1 MGKIEYLPIASAT
14 QTNTQVFDSF
24 LRPLDGSSLAAF
36 AALLRQFSLTFD
48 PLGAAQPVTLDHAGF
63 RLTGS
68 GLATLPGQM
77 APWLVIADPT
87 QPLLEVL
94 SDGTATQLR
103 FVQASRGLD
112 LTAATSGDTAATADQ
127 LGRVLT
133 LLSSY
138 RDGLLDADA
147 LATGLEG
154 ENVTALDSALAAPL
168 AAQAVVPSAAASMGV
183 NLVGDGSDETL
194 TGTDFDDVIDARAG
208 NDSVSGGLGDDTLIG
223 GGGADTL
230 YGEQGDDTLDG
241 GFGNDLL
248 FGGSQN
254 DTLSGGDGNDQLFGN
269 SGADIMDGGNNSDSY
284 FVDRFDTVT
293 DTGTAGYD
301 KATIQDPTGVVLDLT
316 GWSGIERINGNDGDD
331 TIDGSSQTATL
342 LLSGAKGDDTLIGG
356 SASDALIGGEGD
368 DTLSGGAGDDL
379 LLGSTGNDTY
389 SGGAGNDVLMIGEDG
404 DIVTDGGTG
413 NDKAVIYNPAGVTLS
428 VGGWKSVERFT
439 GYTGDDT
446 IDATGGTTRVVLSGG
461 DGDDTLTGSDVADT
475 IYGGKDDDTL
485 DGGIGDDLLVGGT
498 GNDILRGGEGDDLLF
513 GGAGNDT
520 YTGGDGD
527 DVMLIGEDGD
537 SVTDGGAG
545 NDKAIIYN
553 PAGVSLSVGGWLGVE
568 RISGF
573 TGDDTIDATGSNV
586 RFTMVGN
593 GGNDRLIGGSKGDT
607 IFAGDGDDNVSGGG
621 GNDVLIGGAGND
633 TIEGGAGDDF
643 LLGGAGRNTY
653 VFGDGA
659 GKDVVV
665 GFKDG
670 TDLIHLAGH
679 SQISSLSDLDI
690 TQMGTHTVV
699 RAKGTTA
706 HQFTLADFDAT
717 KLTTADFHFGITP
730 GGPAQ
735 FTVALKTD
743 TGVSASD
750 KITSNADLIATIQST
765 AAVSQVLVSLD
776 GGAFVAISETPDA
789 TGKLDLTKASLD
801 SALGTSLSDGLHTV
815 HFAVDDANGARSISQ
830 ALDFTF
836 DTTAQTSTA
845 ALAPSSDTD
854 PVGDNSTSLAKV
866 KLVGT
871 GEPGAT
877 VSDGTVSALVKNDGS
892 FALSGV
898 AVAKGANTLTL
909 TTTDAAGNASTL
921 SLTITGVDPVASD
934 TPVLTWNQIALDSIV
949 DNAAGATTASRVLA
963 MQSVAVYDV
972 IAALDGSSAVMADVD
987 APAGADLAAA
997 VSVASHAV
1005 LSYAFPAFAPELD
1018 THLATTLAA
1027 IGDGQAKTDGMAL
1040 GQSVASKVIAIR
1052 GQDGWDDFEPYPGSD
1067 VPGEWRETG
1076 PFYNTAVTP
1085 QYATMDPW
1093 SLQSTDQFRPGGP
1106 PKLTS
1111 KAYADA
1117 VAEVAD
1123 IGSRNSTTRT
1133 TDQSEAAQFW
1143 KDARGTETT
1152 PGHWNSIAAD
1162 YLASQGLGSAENA
1175 RTMAVL
1181 NIAMADAMIA
1191 AWDAK
1196 YTFDYWRPEDA
1207 IREADSDGNPAT
1219 VQDATWN
1226 PYLFA
1231 PAHPEYVSGHGAASG
1246 AAAEILTDLFGTQAF
1261 STESLGLL
1269 GTTRSFAS
1277 YWEAAQEN
1285 ADSRLWGGV
1294 HYDFSN
1300 QDGLTLGQTVA
1311 DWAMAAFTST
1321 TDSAPPVIVVD
1332 SFPDYVAN
1340 QPIDLTG
1347 AALDALSGLAG
1358 LTVSV
1363 NGGVPTDVGT
1373 DAAGNFAY
1381 TLNGLADGQYDLAF
1395 RATDVAGNQ
1404 SATLN
1409 HTVLVDSLA
1418 PSVTLTS
1425 TDANGDLSG
1434 IGARLTGTIDGTG
1447 SPVIALAYQIGGG
1460 TTVPISFNS
1469 TTGAFD
1475 TRLNLSGVDAGDHT
1489 VTLIGVDAAGNSL
1502 SQDIDLSLTTAVPFV
1517 VTQRYPA
1524 EDASD
1529 VGSTFRP
1536 EVHFSR
1542 PVDATTLTTSTFYIT
1557 DTGGAVLPS
1566 QVKLSA
1572 DGLKAWLFP
1581 AQAMPG
1587 ASKITVHLDGDN
1599 IKATDGA
1606 VLDGDADGAAGGG
1619 FASSFST
1626 VSTAAVS
1633 NTTITG
1639 YLVDPGN
1646 DLKPMTVDDYSRG
1659 PDGTDFTDDDV
1670 FKSPIEGA
1678 EVYILGLEQFKVT
1691 TDATGYFELT
1701 NVPSGNVKVALDG
1714 RTATNPPNGIFW
1726 PEMVMDATIIAGQE
1740 NTLMAA
1746 QGTPEQRAA
1755 VEGRGEV
1762 YLPRVPSEIL
1772 TDLSDTAETQINV
1785 PVSAAQDL
1793 TAEQRNAIQLVVQP
1807 GTAVDEHGD
1816 PVSNAQVGIS
1826 TVPPELVMDMLPAGI
1841 MQHTFDLTIQAPDA
1855 AVFTTPAQ
1863 LTLPN
1868 VFNAAPGTKLN
1879 LLSFDHTTGRL
1890 VIEGTGTVSA
1900 DGKTVTTDPGTGITK
1915 PGWHG
1920 MTPPGGCGGDGDA
1933 PEQPDDPSPADMTTY
1948 SDPVIQAL
1956 MLGDGGNVVFTRS
1969 FSAEAALPNT
1979 PTPPPGGADCD
1990 PPAPAQDTATEKQP
2004 DKVIKITVDGKAAE
2018 YLKLTGSING
2028 FSHTENL
2035 KAGSGKTAKFEL
2047 TSKTFT
2053 EMFGAKKL
2061 ADPSV
2066 IQDILYASSVVIETT
2081 KTNTDGSKDTTIE
2094 KIVLS
2099 RLIDVADDD
2108 HTAPT
2113 LEFSE
2118 TVSTGSV
2125 KRDRPIKIEA
2135 GADAPTLKST
2145 GSNEFSVDATGKVT
2159 FDPNANGART
2169 GKLAVEFNVTNGDKS
2184 KTANA
2189 LELALKGKGA
2199 PIQKILVDEAEIAAA
2214 LKVIADGTDPNITAN
2229 TTAAEKGLI
2238 DNIAPPPPVGPPAP
2252 NTERADLAKAIRDR
2266 VKDFFDPYKE
2276 GILLGASGDANLM
2289 EIDFSSKAPTVRG
2302 GKTFYTFGTVGTT
2315 TQRIDN
2321 TGDIKA
2327 LVTNKDK
2334 YGAPEQAFRLDKAI
2348 NQSYTDP
2355 GDVSIYMNSFFEI
2368 ANFTTADQIRNSV
2381 AKTITHEFGHTLGL
2395 RHTHTSN
2402 NNITVNGV
2410 AGVKDIMKQG
2420 LDNAGTLVVTA
2431 ITAGAL
2437 KLATNIAYTAADA
2450 AKALNYYVAHF
2461 AEKANGFDL
2470 HMVGAAHADGAY
2482 LDGSP
2487 GLVEE
2492 EVIPDPIVGTVAAI
2506 FEAGTGVLV
2515 TGLAD
2520 FGFVAVDGPG
2530 GQAVTKTF
2538 QIISLGTDPLVID
2551 DVAAANAL
2559 FAVTNFTGPV
2569 TLNTGEV
2576 ATFDVTF
2583 DPSHKGTVADQLTV
2597 SWNQDSG
2604 DQVIQ
2609 LTASGVLPTPSISVT
2624 SDTSNLG
2631 GVDRGATATQA
2642 DMFTITNDGLQDL
2655 VIDGISLD
2663 PGAASFGLVGV
2674 PTDLA
2679 TNPITLTTG
2688 ESFSF
2693 GASFKGVAPGLA
2705 RGAVSISSNDP
2716 NTPSFEVAAVA
2727 TSFDGQHYFDWGN
2740 DFIAVDIAGDVLRT
2754 KSDDDGSFS
2763 LFLPSQEDYTI
2774 TVFDPDSGLVA
2785 VNYGTTSPSGQGTD
2799 LASGLVFRPSTA
2811 EDKDFDGLA
2820 ADIEHAVGT
2829 SDINPDSNA
2838 DGISDFNAVLSG
2850 IEALDP
2856 FSTNLGVVRTL
2867 ALNGEVKAMFAA
2879 RDQAADGSTTDPL
2892 LVLTA
2897 TGLSVIDVTDPRA
2910 PTVESVTAIAKVRD
2924 GDFDAA
2930 LDLMVVVATDGT
2942 THIWDLSDTSAPVD
2956 LGELTTGAGHVAARD
2971 GQALISVS
2979 GAVKLFDLTTGDEIE
2994 SISLGSNVASVRG
3007 LVQEGAFAYALDNRG
3022 TLHVIEQLGDQ
3033 LLLRGSVSVGLSAA
3047 ERKLFAGDGVVYVPA
3062 SNGFQGGYVTVDV
3075 SSPDAPS
3082 VISGADDTSLGG
3094 NAIALNGAGRGLVVG
3109 DPGGVFG
3116 VDAIDVI
3123 NTSSPANTG
3132 SLITRYTVDSKP
3144 TDVLIA
3150 AGVGYVGAAD
3160 GKLHIVNF
3168 QPFDTSGVAPQVSLM
3183 SADVDIDPATAGVQ
3197 ILEGS
3202 LISLDAM
3209 ITDDAGLRSV
3219 SLLVDGDPIIV
3230 DLSYP
3235 FDLNA
3240 RIPLLGSGETSRPI
3254 SLQIRAT
3261 DTGGNVGLS
3270 TLINAEIVPDTIPP
3284 MLEFSTLDPGAL
3296 YGRSKRGFSFTFD
3309 EALDPT
3315 IDLAAA
3321 FQLTGPSGVVTPAS
3335 MLLRSGDRTVS
3346 LTYPV
3351 LEEGSYTMAL
3361 VGGAITD
3368 VAGNATSATDQT
3380 FDFELG
3386 TFSNEW
3392 TGAAGDNLWGT
3403 AGNWTTGVV
3412 PDATDDVFVGNLTG
3426 EVVLRNLGDVDLKSL
3441 VAEAPLRISHGTR
3454 LTTEFD
3460 ALLEDVTLESHTA
3473 ALEVGSIG
3481 QIDILNLT
3489 RGTVDGPGMI
3499 NIEEELNWREGTFG
3513 QGGLLTVENGALARF
3528 GVDYDPEADV
3538 PYPTTQ
3544 RLYRDLLLEG
3554 NGTVGAGQ
3562 LRLGLTQYNP
3572 TLAQNETIGGRLTI
3586 AAGSE
3591 LELTNFNSDILL
3603 NSHFGG
3609 AGVENLGTLRKTGG
3623 GTSQAAPFNDTLGQ
3637 VVIEDGFVSIPSG
3650 ATLRLTDQDDLA
3662 QLKGLKIDGG
3672 TLILDS
3678 DVTLGD
3684 FQMASGTVQ
3693 GVGDLTLTRTALVTG
3708 GTFRGTGDIVVPD
3721 GETLKLGQTYDPE
3734 VYPSTGYITMARD
3747 LDVSGDVIHA
3757 NANLGLGDAVYD
3769 PTLGQYVYT
3778 DSAITVQSSGVYTF
3792 SSPFADMSV
3801 NSPAQNTASGIS
3813 NAGGIVK
3820 TGGGAAGAAFI
3831 GAQTGTFDFRDG
3843 ILEITNGTFTLTQA
3857 LIDAGFDRLQIA
3869 GGTVVLDE
3877 DVTLTELTIQ
3887 GGSLEGAG
3895 SATVQDMKW
3904 NGGEV
3909 SLAGGLDIPAGA
3921 TATLGNQY
3929 YYFSVPTLATTMT
3942 VDGTLTIFNSGLT
3955 LGASLTDAG
3964 TTTPTPTAG
3973 IVQLNATG
3981 VAEFHGQTYLNDG
3994 LNDGTLSGFTGTGTL
4009 RKVGASTSSLMVQ
4022 DFAGTIDDP
4031 HGQFLFNT
4039 GYSTITQATLDGGLS
4054 VLKIDGAT
4062 VMANED
4068 LSIDTLSLLNGR
4080 LDGTGSLT
4088 VNSQMD
4094 WTGGST
4100 NGSGDLVIASGAHVN
4115 FGDTATPNAY
4125 VRYLYL
4131 GRDMTIQGTADMGN
4145 AFVYLGNRYYDR
4157 ATQAT
4162 ITQPGFLTVDTG
4174 GTLDFQNTQGDLRIY
4189 NHAYFAAGDAIGIV
4203 NLGAITASAG
4213 TQTTRLTMARHEGS
4227 ITAADGRFEIDAGV
4241 FEVDQATDDG
4251 IFAIADVVGGTVN
4264 ILEDVSWAELT
4275 MAGGTLS
4282 GPGDL
4287 TLTSALNWN
4296 NGTLSGDGKVIL
4308 AQGAN
4313 GEIGAG
4319 AASTATLYLQ
4329 RELVV
4334 AGDADMEGALLRL
4347 GNYVYDATQ
4356 GLNIN
4361 QPGVLTIDPTGTLRL
4376 IGDNANF
4383 SNYRSI
4389 GPAAAAGNQ
4398 IDNNGQIIK
4407 DGGGISS
4414 VSNGVQLV
4422 GSGSYLTQDG
4432 VFEVRSGTTLVINGS
4447 AALSHIRL
4455 NGGTLDVTA
4464 DSSITDLEVV
4474 AGTVTGVGDLTITGD
4489 YRQTGGTLTGTGT
4502 LIIGTG
4508 AAAQFGPEYTGVSAA
4523 SHISLDVA
4531 RDLTIQGTATVEQA
4545 YLRLGV
4551 AGTPHAGVDV
4561 TIATGGTLNME
4572 GAHARLQDYR
4582 SSAGLPN
4589 AVINNGTIQKTG
4601 DGVAEIDPTIALSGS
4616 GSVSA
4621 PTGQITTPA
4630 GDVGSFTPPATTPI
4644 YADTVGNGVTRVVTA
4659 ADGVTDISVT
4669 GGVLQVDEDIT
4680 LANLSM
4686 TNGRIEGTGIITVTG
4701 RFDWQG
4707 GEFRAGG
4714 EVIVAAGA
4722 QAVLG
4727 EALNV
4732 EAPVNHGSLYLG
4744 RTLTIA
4750 GSAVQE
4756 QATLRLGST
4765 QSGPDT
4771 HGILNITS
4779 TGSYEARDF
4788 NSDIYRYRDASDGT
4802 LSEIILDGSFTKTG
4816 TGQTRLNGL
4825 PVSGSGT
4832 LSHAGT
4838 GTGTLYLDNMTT
4850 TMDSPGSTLTGDI
4863 EISGGRFIIDADTD
4877 LSGLTSLRVIN
4888 STLIVS
4894 GDVSLAGLILQDST
4908 MHVIDTLTV
4917 TGSYTAYASTVTGGG
4932 EVIVDA
4938 GASAEI
4944 LSNRSYPTNHY
4955 LGVTLTV
4962 DGDLVVDGSVVRMG
4976 QSYYDST
4983 QAQYVSFGGRVD
4995 VGTTGSLTL
5004 RGDYGDIV
5012 LGQTVAGVT
5021 AEVVVDGTL
5030 IKEGGGT
5037 SNIYGVQ
5044 LGATATVQIVDG
5056 VLELTGGTLDLT
5068 QAMVDA
5074 GLTDIA
5080 LSGGELVITEDITLT
5095 SLAISGGTLSGDGDL
5110 TITTALT
5117 TTGGGT
5123 LSGGEIIIADTAK
5136 AEIGSYYYSA
5146 LGRNL
5151 TVHGEAEVTNAM
5163 YLGVQTYDQ
5172 TLAQY
5177 VYTGGVLDVSATG
5190 TLRVSGAGAIHLT
5203 TTPPAGTNWG
5213 VTSTGTIVSEVPEL
5227 NIPLLDG
5234 SASSFQLNNG
5244 VIVHSRGDLLLTQA
5258 MVDAGLTGLKV
5269 TSGTVTVDEDV
5280 TLPRLSLSG
5289 GEVKGTGTL
5298 TVSQDFDWVS
5308 GTMSGT
5314 GVTHLADTA
5323 DVLFGYDPATTT
5335 ASGFGYLT
5343 RTLEIEGDA
5352 DLGNMTLS
5360 LGQRGI
5366 YDSTTGLY
5374 AFDHGVVSVLGTGM
5388 LTINGDRNSISRRYS
5403 GYDEDDSGVANA
5415 GAIVKTGGGIS
5426 AISLL
5431 SNTGT
5436 FDFQDGILTLSGGEL
5451 TYSQA
5456 LIDAGFT
5463 EIVVQSGTFT
5473 VSEALSV
5480 DNLTVTGGTLIIQ
5493 DDVTVLQAFDWQH
5506 GTIETG
5512 DATLTIADTAT
5523 ATFGLPF
5530 DPENP
5535 FSSHTVNLRG
5545 DMDVA
5550 GTAAFGSV
5558 QLYLGQSTYNSQLRQ
5573 YEQKPGT
5580 LDILSTGVLTM
5591 DGPRADILVSSFNNG
5606 VTTGVDVGV
5615 NVQGTLAK
5623 INGGSSEVPL
5633 YGDNTSGTFQQVSGQ
5648 FALTAPWQD
5657 SGLTEVVLTPEMVA
5671 NGLDHVRVEDAVL
5684 YVGQDL
5690 SVGTLE
5696 LANNAALAGPGD
5708 VTVTG
5713 GFEISDASLLGTGD
5727 LILDAASVSRFGEAA
5742 IPDQYDVA
5750 EAILIA
5756 QTVEVRGTA
5765 IIEQADMLLGG
5776 SQASGNG
5783 FFDTDAF
5790 QFVTDLDTAAPGTL
5804 VIADTGT
5811 VEFFGPQTDFD
5822 LGNDAPATAASGI
5835 SNAGTILKSGSGTT
5849 TINTGIDFD
5858 STGIIQVIGGSFDAP
5873 GTVFDFGI

>member
-1 MGKIEYLPIASAT
+1 MGKIQYLPIANAT
-14 QTNTQVFDSF
+14 QTSAQIFDAY
-24 LRPLDGSSLAAF
+24 LQPLDASSLAVF

-48 PLGAAQPVTLDHAGF
+48 PLGATQPVTLDHAGV
-63 RLTGS
+63 RLMGS
-68 GLATLPGQM
+68 GLPTLPGQL
-77 APWLVIADPT
+77 ASWLVIGDPT

-103 FVQASRGLD
+103 FSQASRGLD
-112 LTAATSGDTAATADQ
+112 LTVASSGDTAATADQ

-138 RDGLLDADA
+138 RDGQLDADA

-154 ENVTALDSALAAPL
+154 ESVTALDSALAAPL
-168 AAQAVVPSAAASMGV
+168 AAQAAVPLAAASMGV

-208 NDSVSGGLGDDTLIG
+208 NDSVSGGLGNDTLIG

-230 YGEQGDDTLDG
+230 YGEQGDDKLDG

-301 KATIQDPTGVVLDLT
+301 KATIQDPTGVALDLT

-356 SASDALIGGEGD
+356 TTSDALIGGEGD
-368 DTLSGGAGDDL
+368 DTLVGGAGDDL

-404 DIVTDGGTG
+404 DIVTDGGAG
-413 NDKAVIYNPAGVTLS
+413 NDKAVIYNPGGVTLS
-428 VGGWKSVERFT
+428 VGGWKSVERYT

-485 DGGIGDDLLVGGT
+485 DGGIGDDLLVGGD
-498 GNDILRGGEGDDLLF
+498 GNDILRGGAGDDLLF

-537 SVTDGGAG
+537 TVTDGGAG

-553 PAGVSLSVGGWLGVE
+553 AAGVSISVGSWLGVE
-568 RISGF
+568 RISGY
-573 TGDDTIDATGSNV
+573 TGDDTIDATGSTT

-593 GGNDRLIGGSKGDT
+593 GGNDRLIGGTKGDT

-750 KITSNADLIATIQST
+750 NITSDADLIATIQST

-776 GGAFVAISETPDA
+776 GGGFVAISETPDA
-789 TGKLDLTKASLD
+789 TGKLDLTKSSLET
-801 SALGTSLSDGLHTV
+801 ALGTSLSDGLHTV

-866 KLVGT
+866 KLVGM

-898 AVAKGANTLTL
+898 AVAKGANTITL

-987 APAGADLAAA
+987 AAAGANLAAA

-1018 THLATTLAA
+1018 THLATSLAA

-1111 KAYADA
+1111 QAYADA

-1123 IGSRNSTTRT
+1123 IGARDSTTRT

-1196 YTFDYWRPEDA
+1196 YAFDYWRPEDA

-1246 AAAEILTDLFGTQAF
+1246 AAAEILTDLFGTQSF

-1363 NGGVPTDVGT
+1363 NGGAPADVGT

-1381 TLNGLADGQYDLAF
+1381 TLSGLADGQYDLAF

-1409 HTVLVDSLA
+1409 HTVLVDSLP

-1460 TTVPISFNS
+1460 TTVPISFN
-1469 TTGAFD
+1469 TATGAFD
-1475 TRLNLSGVDAGDHT
+1475 TKLNLSGVDAGDHT
-1489 VTLIGVDAAGNSL
+1489 VTLIGVDAAGNSI
-1502 SQDIDLSLTTAVPFV
+1502 SQDIALSLVTAVPFV
-1517 VTQRYPA
+1517 VTDRSPA
-1524 EDASD
+1524 EDATD

-1542 PVDATTLTTSTFYIT
+1542 PVDATTLTSSTFYIT

-1587 ASKITVHLDGDN
+1587 ASKVTVHLDGDN

-1678 EVYILGLEQFKVT
+1678 EVYILGLEQYKVT

-1714 RTATNPPNGIFW
+1714 RTATNSPTGIFW

-1920 MTPPGGCGGDGDA
+1920 MTPPGGNGCNGGDPLQPDEEDPSVPDPMLPTDVDTLPLYNNDGAGGIRFSRDWVAPPPLDETPPNPGDEDCPEAAEDVNGKEQPWINVKIEIDGPLAAFADKEGNLGLANTEFTLRAGTNAQKGFAFSFKDFDSMFGAGGLKNIDTNKLYGSKITITERTQDENGVQTVTKDEIIVSRFVDATDDTHTGGMGGGEMGFAQTVNDGAGTSVRDVPLELIGVQPDLSIGTGTHYSLQNGNTVVRFDPTATADALTDTLDVSFTSIGGESAGTIQLSGKGAA
-1933 PEQPDDPSPADMTTY
+1933 PETYKLDTTTFESILAGMLNATNYPNLTATQKALIDTKAERDAILALIGTQTQKFFDDAGLEGISETTSGTGSNNISFLDGRSQISY
-1948 SDPVIQAL
+1948 DPVTGAIDGYGLGGATNAFAATDIDFDEIIKLYTERGNYNKYEILYRAAEVMNNTLGGPIAFYLDNFFIDSASSDTNGELQLAL
-1956 MLGDGGNVVFTRS
+1956 GHNSAHEIGHNLGLIHTLEYQSTGAVTLHAGGTDDVMAQGLYSTNSQS
-1969 FSAEAALPNT
+1969 FDESLEAAMVNLHNT
-1979 PTPPPGGADCD
+1979 YTPEELLKALKYYNTINTTQAGYVTGINNQVGYTGTTDTGHDAFVQVDGPALDISLVDGTPVFGSLAFADAVIGGT
-1990 PPAPAQDTATEKQP
+1990 APFLDIEIQNYGSDVA
-2004 DKVIKITVDGKAAE
+2004 VIDGITVDSGAFEIDALE
-2018 YLKLTGSING
+2018 TAFSLQPGESRIITIN
-2028 FSHTENL
+2028 F
-2035 KAGSGKTAKFEL
+2035 
-2047 TSKTFT
+2047 
-2053 EMFGAKKL
+2053 
-2061 ADPSV
+2061 DP
-2066 IQDILYASSVVIETT
+2066 
-2081 KTNTDGSKDTTIE
+2081 DTTGD
-2094 KIVLS
+2094 LS
-2099 RLIDVADDD
+2099 AVFSIDSNATSDPYEVALSGTS
-2108 HTAPT
+2108 TASLPT
-2113 LEFSE
+2113 L
-2118 TVSTGSV
+2118 
-2125 KRDRPIKIEA
+2125 R
-2135 GADAPTLKST
+2135 
-2145 GSNEFSVDATGKVT
+2145 
-2159 FDPNANGART
+2159 
-2169 GKLAVEFNVTNGDKS
+2169 
-2184 KTANA
+2184 
-2189 LELALKGKGA
+2189 
-2199 PIQKILVDEAEIAAA
+2199 
-2214 LKVIADGTDPNITAN
+2214 
-2229 TTAAEKGLI
+2229 
-2238 DNIAPPPPVGPPAP
+2238 
-2252 NTERADLAKAIRDR
+2252 
-2266 VKDFFDPYKE
+2266 
-2276 GILLGASGDANLM
+2276 
-2289 EIDFSSKAPTVRG
+2289 
-2302 GKTFYTFGTVGTT
+2302 
-2315 TQRIDN
+2315 
-2321 TGDIKA
+2321 
-2327 LVTNKDK
+2327 
-2334 YGAPEQAFRLDKAI
+2334 
-2348 NQSYTDP
+2348 
-2355 GDVSIYMNSFFEI
+2355 
-2368 ANFTTADQIRNSV
+2368 
-2381 AKTITHEFGHTLGL
+2381 
-2395 RHTHTSN
+2395 
-2402 NNITVNGV
+2402 
-2410 AGVKDIMKQG
+2410 
-2420 LDNAGTLVVTA
+2420 
-2431 ITAGAL
+2431 
-2437 KLATNIAYTAADA
+2437 
-2450 AKALNYYVAHF
+2450 
-2461 AEKANGFDL
+2461 
-2470 HMVGAAHADGAY
+2470 
-2482 LDGSP
+2482 
-2487 GLVEE
+2487 
-2492 EVIPDPIVGTVAAI
+2492 
-2506 FEAGTGVLV
+2506 
-2515 TGLAD
+2515 
-2520 FGFVAVDGPG
+2520 
-2530 GQAVTKTF
+2530 
-2538 QIISLGTDPLVID
+2538 
-2551 DVAAANAL
+2551 
-2559 FAVTNFTGPV
+2559 
-2569 TLNTGEV
+2569 
-2576 ATFDVTF
+2576 
-2583 DPSHKGTVADQLTV
+2583 
-2597 SWNQDSG
+2597 
-2604 DQVIQ
+2604 
-2609 LTASGVLPTPSISVT
+2609 VT
-2624 SDTSNLG
+2624 SDNSNIG
-2631 GVDRGATATQA
+2631 GVDRGDTQSVA

-2655 VIDGISLD
+2655 VIDGIDLD
-2663 PGAASFGLVGV
+2663 ATASAFDLVGV

-2679 TNPITLTTG
+2679 TNPITLATG
-2688 ESFSF
+2688 DTFSF
-2693 GASFKGVAPGLA
+2693 GVSFTGVAPGLE
-2705 RGAVSISSNDP
+2705 RGAITISSNDP
-2716 NTPSFEVAAVA
+2716 VNPVTAVAASA
-2727 TSFDGQHYFDWGN
+2727 TSFEGMHYFDWGN
-2740 DFIAVDIAGDVLRT
+2740 DFIAVDVAGDVLRT
-2754 KSDDDGSFS
+2754 RSDDNGDFEV
-2763 LFLPSQEDYTI
+2763 FMPADADYRI

-2785 VNYGTTSPSGQGTD
+2785 RGYGTTSPSGQGTD
-2799 LASGLVFRPSTA
+2799 LTSGLVFRPSTA
-2811 EDKDFDGLA
+2811 PDRDFDGLA

-2829 SDINPDSNA
+2829 SDINADSNA
-2838 DGISDFNAVLSG
+2838 DGISDYNAVLSG

-2910 PTVESVTAIAKVRD
+2910 PTVESVTDIANVRD

-2942 THIWDLSDTSAPVD
+2942 AHIWDLSDTSAPVD

-2971 GQALISVS
+2971 GQAMISVS

-3075 SSPDAPS
+3075 SNPDAPS

-3094 NAIALNGAGRGLVVG
+3094 NAIALNGAGRGLIVG
-3109 DPGGVFG
+3109 DPGGAFG

-3123 NTSSPANTG
+3123 NTASPANTDG
-3132 SLITRYTVDSKP
+3132 LITRYTVDSKP

-3168 QPFDTSGVAPQVSLM
+3168 QPFDTSGVAPQVSLV
-3183 SADVDIDPATAGVQ
+3183 SADVDMDPATAGVQ

-3254 SLQIRAT
+3254 SLQVRAT

-3284 MLEFSTLDPGAL
+3284 MLVSSTLDPGAL

-3309 EALDPT
+3309 EPLDPT
-3315 IDLAAA
+3315 IDLSAA
-3321 FQLTGPSGVVTPAS
+3321 FQLTGPSGVVAPAS
-3335 MLLRSGDRTVS
+3335 VLLRSGDRTVS

-3426 EVVLRNLGDVDLKSL
+3426 EVVLQSLGDVDLKSL
-3441 VAEAPLRISHGTR
+3441 VAEAPLRISHSTR
-3454 LTTEFD
+3454 LATEFD
-3460 ALLEDVTLESHTA
+3460 ALLDDVTLESHSA
-3473 ALEVGSIG
+3473 VLEIGSLG

-3489 RGTVDGPGMI
+3489 RGTVDGPGTI

-3528 GVDYDPEADV
+3528 GADYDPEADV

-3544 RLYRDLLLEG
+3544 RLHRDLLLEG

-3591 LELTNFNSDILL
+3591 LELTNFNSDIYLD
-3603 NSHFGG
+3603 SHFGG

-3623 GTSQAAPFNDTLGQ
+3623 GTSQAAPFNETLGQ
-3637 VVIEDGFVSIPSG
+3637 VVIEDGFVSIPHG
-3650 ATLRLTDQDDLA
+3650 ATLRLTDQDDLT
-3662 QLKGLKIDGG
+3662 QLNGLKIDGG

-3693 GVGDLTLTRTALVTG
+3693 GVGDLTLTGTALVTG

-3721 GETLKLGQTYDPE
+3721 GETLQLGQTYDPE

-3757 NANLGLGDAVYD
+3757 NANLGLGDAIYD
-3769 PTLGQYVYT
+3769 STTGQYTYT
-3778 DSAITVQSSGVYTF
+3778 DTAITVQSSGVYTF

-3801 NSPAQNTASGIS
+3801 NYPQQNTDSGLS

-3820 TGGGAAGAAFI
+3820 TGGGASGAAFF

-3843 ILEITNGTFTLTQA
+3843 ILEITDGTFTLTQA
-3857 LIDAGFDRLQIA
+3857 LIDAGFDRLQIV

-3877 DVTLTELTIQ
+3877 DVTLTELTML
-3887 GGSLEGAG
+3887 GGSLEGTGA
-3895 SATVQDMKW
+3895 ATVQDMIW
-3904 NGGEV
+3904 RGGAV
-3909 SLAGGLDIPAGA
+3909 SLTGGVDIPAGA
-3921 TATLGNQY
+3921 TATVDNPY
-3929 YYFSVPTLATTMT
+3929 YTSPTLATTLT
-3942 VDGTLTIFNSGLT
+3942 VDGTLVFGDNSYFTFGT
-3955 LGASLTDAG
+3955 TLTDAS
-3964 TTTPTPTAG
+3964 TSTSTPTAG
-3973 IVQLNATG
+3973 TVQVNATG
-3981 VAEFHGQTYLNDG
+3981 VAEFQGQTSLYDG

-4009 RKVGASTSSLMVQ
+4009 RKTGSNISSLMVQ

-4031 HGQFLFNT
+4031 DSQFHFST
-4039 GYSTITQATLDGGLS
+4039 GTSTITQATLDGGLA
-4054 VLKIDGAT
+4054 VLNIDGAT
-4062 VMANED
+4062 VLANED
-4068 LSIDTLSLLNGR
+4068 LSIDTLSLVNGR
-4080 LDGTGSLT
+4080 LDGTGT
-4088 VNSQMD
+4088 VTITGQMD

-4100 NGSGDLVIASGAHVN
+4100 NGSGGLVIASGADVD
-4115 FGDTATPNAY
+4115 FGEAGNPNAY
-4125 VRYLYL
+4125 LRYLYL
-4131 GRDMTIQGTADMGN
+4131 GRDMTIQGTAEMGN
-4145 AFVYLGNRYYDR
+4145 ANLYLGNQYYDR
-4157 ATQAT
+4157 TTQAT

-4174 GTLDFQNTQGDLRIY
+4174 GTLDFQNTSGDVRIY
-4189 NHAYFAAGDAIGIV
+4189 STAYFAAGDAIGIV

-4213 TQTTRLTMARHEGS
+4213 TQTTSIPVARHEGS
-4227 ITAADGRFEIDAGV
+4227 ITAADGRFQIETGV
-4241 FEVDQATDDG
+4241 FEVDQATDGG
-4251 IFAIADVVGGTVN
+4251 IFAIADVVSGTVH
-4264 ILEDVSWAELT
+4264 IVEDVSLAELT
-4275 MAGGTLS
+4275 MAGGTLD

-4287 TLTSALNWN
+4287 SLTSALNWS
-4296 NGTLSGDGKVIL
+4296 NGTFFGDGKVIL

-4313 GEIGAG
+4313 GVIGAG
-4319 AASTATLYLQ
+4319 AGSTATLYLQ
-4329 RELVV
+4329 RELVI

-4347 GNYVYDATQ
+4347 GTYVYDATQ

-4361 QPGVLTIDPTGTLRL
+4361 HPGVLTIDPTGTLRL

-4389 GPAAAAGNQ
+4389 GTVAAAGNQ

-4414 VSNGVQLV
+4414 VSNGVPLV

-4447 AALSHIRL
+4447 VSLSHIRL

-4474 AGTVTGVGDLTITGD
+4474 SGTVTGIGDLTVTGD
-4489 YRQTGGTLTGTGT
+4489 YRQTGGTLTGTGA
-4502 LIIGTG
+4502 LVIGTG
-4508 AAAQFGPEYTGVSAA
+4508 ASAQFGPEYTGDSRATN
-4523 SHISLDVA
+4523 INLDVA
-4531 RDLTIQGTATVEQA
+4531 RDLTIQGTATIEQA
-4545 YLRLGV
+4545 HLRLGV
-4551 AGTPHAGVDV
+4551 SGTPQTGVDV
-4561 TIATGGTLNME
+4561 TVAAGGTLNLE

-4582 SSAGLPN
+4582 SSAGSPN

-4601 DGVAEIDPTIALSGS
+4601 DGIADIDATIALSGS
-4616 GSVSA
+4616 GTVLA
-4621 PTGQITTPA
+4621 PTGQITTPN
-4630 GDVGSFTPPATTPI
+4630 GDVGSFTPPAPTPI
-4644 YADTVGNGVTRVVTA
+4644 YADTVANGVTRVVTA

-4669 GGVLQVDEDIT
+4669 GGVLQVNEDIT
-4680 LANLSM
+4680 LTNLSM
-4686 TNGRIEGTGIITVTG
+4686 TNGRIEGTGVITITG
-4701 RFDWQG
+4701 RLDWQG

-4727 EALNV
+4727 ELLNV
-4732 EAPVNHGSLYLG
+4732 EAPIDHGSLYLG

-4771 HGILNITS
+4771 HGILNITG
-4779 TGSYEARDF
+4779 TGSYEAREF
-4788 NSDIYRYRDASDGT
+4788 NSDILRYRDASDGT

-4816 TGQTRLNGL
+4816 AGQTRLNGL
-4825 PVSGSGT
+4825 PISGTGT
-4832 LSHAGT
+4832 LSQT
-4838 GTGTLYLDNMTT
+4838 DTGTLYLENMTST
-4850 TMDSPGSTLTGDI
+4850 LDSPGATLTGDI
-4863 EISGGRFIIDADTD
+4863 AVSGGRFVIDADTD
-4877 LSGLTSLRVIN
+4877 LSGLTSLHIIN
-4888 STLIVS
+4888 GTLVVS

-4908 MHVIDTLTV
+4908 LQVIDTLTV

-4932 EVIVDA
+4932 ELIVDA

-4944 LSNRSYPTNHY
+4944 LSNRSYTTNHY

-4962 DGDLVVDGSVVRMG
+4962 DGDLAVDNSVVRLG
-4976 QSYYDST
+4976 EQHYDSA

-4995 VGTTGSLTL
+4995 VGTTGTLTL
-5004 RGDYGDIV
+5004 HGDYGDIV
-5012 LGQTVAGVT
+5012 LGHTVTGVT
-5021 AEVVVDGTL
+5021 AEVAVDGTL
-5030 IKEGGGT
+5030 IKEDGGT
-5037 SNIYGVQ
+5037 SDIHALQ
-5044 LGATATVQIVDG
+5044 LGTNATVQIVDG
-5056 VLELTGGTLDLT
+5056 VVRLTGGTLDLT

-5080 LSGGELVITEDITLT
+5080 LGGGELVITEDI
-5095 SLAISGGTLSGDGDL
+5095 SLNSLSISGGTLSGDGDL
-5110 TITTALT
+5110 TIITALT
-5117 TTGGGT
+5117 TTSGGT
-5123 LSGGEIIIADTAK
+5123 LSGGDIIIADTAK
-5136 AEIGSYYYSA
+5136 AELGSHYYSS

-5151 TVHGEAEVTNAM
+5151 TVHGEAEVTSAM
-5163 YLGVQTYDQ
+5163 YLGVQTYDS
-5172 TLAQY
+5172 TLGQY
-5177 VYTGGVLDVSATG
+5177 VYTAGALDVSATG
-5190 TLRVSGAGAIHLT
+5190 TLRVSGSGSIYLAA
-5203 TTPPAGTNWG
+5203 TPPAGTNWG
-5213 VTSTGTIVSEVPEL
+5213 VTSAGTIVSEVSEL
-5227 NIPLLDG
+5227 TIPLLDG
-5234 SASSFQLNNG
+5234 SASTYQLNNG
-5244 VIVHSRGDLLLTQA
+5244 VMVHSTGDLLLTQA
-5258 MVDAGLTGLKV
+5258 MVDAGLTSLKV
-5269 TSGTVTVDEDV
+5269 TNGTVTVDEDV
-5280 TLPRLSLSG
+5280 TLPRLDLSG
-5289 GEVKGTGTL
+5289 GEVRGTGTL
-5298 TVSQDFDWVS
+5298 TVSQDFDWIA

-5323 DVLFGYDPATTT
+5323 DVLFGYDHATTSS
-5335 ASGFGYLT
+5335 SGHGFLT

-5352 DLGNMTLS
+5352 DLGNMSLQ
-5360 LGQRGI
+5360 LGQRGT
-5366 YDSTTGLY
+5366 YDSTLNQY
-5374 AFDHGVVSVLGTGM
+5374 NFDHGVVSVLGTGT
-5388 LTINGDRNSISRRYS
+5388 LTINGNLNSISRRFA

-5415 GAIVKTGGGIS
+5415 GAIVKTGGGTT

-5480 DNLTVTGGTLIIQ
+5480 DNLTINGGTLVIQ
-5493 DDVTVLQAFDWQH
+5493 DDLTVLQNFDWQQ
-5506 GTIETG
+5506 GTVETG

-5523 ATFGLPF
+5523 AAFGQPF

-5535 FSSHTVNLRG
+5535 YNSTNLQLRG

-5550 GTAAFGSV
+5550 GTADFGSV
-5558 QLYLGQSTYNSQLRQ
+5558 QLYLGQTTYNSQIGQ
-5573 YEQKPGT
+5573 YDQKPGT

-5591 DGPRADILVSSFNNG
+5591 DGPRADIFVSSYNNV
-5606 VTTGVDVGV
+5606 VTTGVNVGV

-5633 YGDNTSGTFQQVSGQ
+5633 YGDNTSGTFQQGSGQ

-5696 LANNAALAGPGD
+5696 LADNAALAGPGD

-5713 GFEISDASLLGTGD
+5713 GFDISDASLLGTGD
-5727 LILDAASVSRFGEAA
+5727 LILETGSVSRFGEAA
-5742 IPDQYDVA
+5742 IPDQYDFA

-5790 QFVTDLDTAAPGTL
+5790 QFVTDLDTAAPGNL

-5811 VEFFGPQTDFD
+5811 VEFFGPQTDFE
-5822 LGNDAPATAASGI
+5822 LGFDAPAAAQSGI

-5849 TINTGIDFD
+5849 TIDTGISFD